1 MEMNVPE
8 FDKIAREVFAPVY
21 PALAS
26 QIKEKSGKDRGT
38 CLDIGCGGG
47 YLGIAMAGIT
57 DFKVYLFD
65 QSQEM
70 LQIASQNIVSRGVQD
85 KVETLWGDVH
95 EIPLEDGSIDLAM
108 SRGSV
113 FFWQDHCKA
122 FREIY
127 RVLKPGGIAFIGGG
141 FGSNEL
147 KEQVAAEMQR
157 RDLEW
162 RGRTKNHNS
171 DDNLMR
177 YRSALRQSGIPSY
190 DAARNET
197 GLWVTIRREADA
209 L

>member
-21 PALAS
+21 PVLAA
-26 QIKEKSGKDRGT
+26 QIKEKSGKARGT

-47 YLGIAMAGIT
+47 YLGIAMAEIT

-70 LQIASQNIVSRGVQD
+70 LQIASQNIVNRGVQG
-85 KVETLWGDVH
+85 KVQTLWGDVH
-95 EIPLEDGSIDLAM
+95 EIPLKDKSIDLAI

-113 FFWQDHCKA
+113 FFWKDHCRA
-122 FREIY
+122 FQEIY

-147 KEQVAAEMQR
+147 KDQVVAEMRR

-162 RGRTKNHNS
+162 RDRTKNHNCE
-171 DDNLMR
+171 DNLVR
-177 YRSALRQSGIPSY
+177 YRNALQQSGIPSY

-197 GLWVTIRREADA
+197 GLWVTIRKEAKA
-209 L
+209 M